1 MEARAGS
8 LWHKGASVA
17 TPRANLISLFVG
29 LNDDI
34 VIFAVLSA
42 HGRIQSLR
50 YSGCICHL
58 YVRATYGWVISLY
71 KRYFSTLKVL
81 INTRPEEQTEGAAG
95 QAGGG
100 RRQEE
105 EDHGRHEGGR
115 GQRGEVGGH
124 DLVPR
129 GPRQS
134 ESGEIPLYQTEIE
147 NKIFPVG
154 GRLK

>member
-1 MEARAGS
+1 M
-8 LWHKGASVA
+8 
-17 TPRANLISLFVG
+17 
-29 LNDDI
+29 
-34 VIFAVLSA
+34 
-42 HGRIQSLR
+42 
-50 YSGCICHL
+50 
-58 YVRATYGWVISLY
+58 
-71 KRYFSTLKVL
+71 L
-81 INTRPEEQTEGAAG
+81 INTRPEEQTEGDAG

-105 EDHGRHEGGR
+105 EDHGRYEGGR

-134 ESGEIPLYQTEIE
+134 EGGEIPLYQTEVE

-154 GRLK
+154 GRLKLK